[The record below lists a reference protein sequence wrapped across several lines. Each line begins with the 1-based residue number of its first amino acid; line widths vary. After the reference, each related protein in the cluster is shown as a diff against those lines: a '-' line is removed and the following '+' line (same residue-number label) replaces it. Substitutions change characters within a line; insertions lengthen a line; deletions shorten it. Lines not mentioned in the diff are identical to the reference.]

1 MKLIKLQMKKIV
13 EKYVEMPR
21 SIRRPMWQIW
31 HKIIIKFDKKGG
43 AIFMNYGYQSLN
55 GDIPVKLDEEDEINR
70 YCIQLYDHVVNKVD
84 LKGKNV
90 LEVGSGRGGGAS
102 FIKRYYMPET
112 YTAMDISSA
121 AIDFCSNYHK
131 VPGLSFVKGYA
142 EEQPFED
149 QSFDAVVNVESA
161 RCYGDISKFFSEV
174 YRVLKPDGYFL
185 LADMIKKDELD
196 PFINDLKK
204 NGFKILHQTKITP
217 SVVKALDNDSA
228 RREESIKSQIPKF
241 LVRGFLQFA
250 GTKGTERYNS
260 FATERI
266 EYWSFVLS
274 KN

>member
-1 MKLIKLQMKKIV
+1 MKKIV
-13 EKYVEMPR
+13 EKYAEMPR

-31 HKIIIKFDKKGG
+31 HKIIIRFDKRGG

-55 GDIPVKLDEEDEINR
+55 GEEPIKLQEKDEIDR
-70 YCIQLYDHVVNKVD
+70 YCIQLYDHVVNRID

-102 FIKRYYMPET
+102 FIKRYHMPES
-112 YTAMDISSA
+112 YIAMDISSA
-121 AIDFCSNYHK
+121 VINFCSDYHK

-174 YRVLKPDGYFL
+174 YRVLKPDGHFL
-185 LADMIKKDELD
+185 IADMIKKNELD
-196 PFINDLKK
+196 HFTNDLKK
-204 NGFKILHQTKITP
+204 NGFNIVHQTKITP
-217 SVVKALDNDSA
+217 SVVKALDIDSA
-228 RREESIKSQIPKF
+228 RREDFIKSQIPKF
-241 LVRGFLQFA
+241 LIGGFLQFA
-250 GTKGTERYNS
+250 GVKGTACYNS
-260 FATERI
+260 FATEKI